1 MHRNTGSESRR
12 TQLLVLLIAAVFI
25 LVAAALAGLV
35 AGSITTLTTTAD
47 DIDDQRALQ
56 ATSGA
61 VQALRKQMAATLRD
75 NAYWDDAYAEVNS
88 DTRVDWIIEN
98 WASTSADYPLYD
110 TAIVVDSRNLPVVAY
125 RKGVPMD
132 VTPNEFFEDF
142 QALIDAA
149 RRVRMSDEVPVHFA
163 RSAAGTELIGAA
175 AIQPFESDESLDSQ
189 DFYVLVF
196 AKLITTAVVAEVS
209 DSFAIAG
216 LDLDSK
222 PAAERLEVALKGVSS
237 KDVAFFTWP
246 SMAPGT
252 KSYERVDGDL
262 QAAGV
267 ILILFL
273 CSIGVAGGITIRN
286 LRNSEHASRHRA
298 LHDPLTGL
306 LNRGGLLE
314 NVAAASERARHSGK
328 QVKLHFID
336 LDGFKAVND
345 AWGHAVGDALIVAVA
360 HRLRDALPNDAFA
373 ARLGGDEFAVVTVD
387 ELDAELVPSFGGRL
401 QDALASLFE
410 IDGRSIEIGC
420 SIGVAVSEHGVVQTS
435 ELMRRADIALYRA
448 KDLGRGITIDFDD
461 SFDVDALQQAE
472 LENELRA
479 TLLTGGISVMF
490 QPLIDARSGA
500 VTGVEAL
507 ARWRKEDGVAIPP
520 DIFIPLAER
529 AGMIDLLG
537 MQVLRTSLNA
547 AAAWPALRLGVNI
560 SPLQLKNPRF
570 VEQVEEATKAADFD
584 PRRLIV
590 EVTESVLI
598 SNPEQARRAIDG
610 LKKIGVKVALDD
622 FGSGYASIGSLRRFG
637 FDRMKVDRSL
647 VAALEVDQNAGAV
660 LQATVALANALQI
673 PVTAEGIE
681 TERQATVLRLSGCDE
696 LQGYL
701 FSRPVSADEVTALY
715 CGAEAGGR
723 QPRAFADTHH

>member
-1 MHRNTGSESRR
+1 MHRNTLSESRQ
-12 TQLLVLLIAAVFI
+12 TQLLVLLVAAVFI
-25 LVAAALAGLV
+25 LVAAALAGLI
-35 AGSITTLTTTAD
+35 AGSIATLTTTAD

-75 NAYWDDAYAEVNS
+75 NAYWDDAYAEVNA
-88 DTRVDWIIEN
+88 DTRADWIIEN

-110 TAIVVDSRNLPVVAY
+110 TVIVVDSENLPVVAY
-125 RKGVPMD
+125 RKGVPMG
-132 VTPNEFFEDF
+132 VMPGEFTDDF
-142 QALIDAA
+142 QTLLDAA

-163 RSAAGTELIGAA
+163 RSSAGTELIGAA
-175 AIQPFESDESLDSQ
+175 AIQPFERDESLVTG

-196 AKLITTAVVAEVS
+196 AKLITPAVVAEVS
-209 DSFAIAG
+209 NSFAIA
-216 LDLDSK
+216 DLRLELK
-222 PAAERLEVALKGVSS
+222 PAAGRLAVALKGVSS
-237 KDVAFFTWP
+237 DDVGYFTWP
-246 SMAPGT
+246 SMAPGS
-252 KSYERVDGDL
+252 KSYEKVDGDL
-262 QAAGV
+262 RTAGA
-267 ILILFL
+267 ILVLFL
-273 CSIGVAGGITIRN
+273 CSIGFAGGITIRN
-286 LRNSEHASRHRA
+286 LRKSELASRRRA

-306 LNRGGLLE
+306 LNRAGLLE
-314 NVAAASERARHSGK
+314 NFAVVSDPLRLNGK

-345 AWGHAVGDALIVAVA
+345 VWGHAVGDALIVAVA
-360 HRLRDALPNDAFA
+360 HRLRDTLPKDAFA
-373 ARLGGDEFAVVTVD
+373 ARLGGDEFAVVTIN
-387 ELDAELVPSFGGRL
+387 ELGAELAPSFGRRL
-401 QDALASLFE
+401 QEALASVFE

-420 SIGVAVSEHGVVQTS
+420 SIGVAVSALGSVQIA

-448 KDLGRGITIDFDD
+448 KDLGRGMTIDFDT
-461 SFDVDALQQAE
+461 SFDDDALQQAE
-472 LENELRA
+472 LESQLRT
-479 TLLTGGISVMF
+479 TLLKGGISVLF
-490 QPLIDARSGA
+490 QPLIDALSGA

-507 ARWRKEDGVAIPP
+507 ARWHREDGTVIGPNV
-520 DIFIPLAER
+520 FIQIAER

-537 MQVLRTSLNA
+537 MQVLTRSLNA
-547 AAAWPALRLGVNI
+547 AAAWPALNLGVNI

-570 VEQVEEATKAADFD
+570 VEQVTAAIRDAGFD
-584 PRRLIV
+584 PHRLTI

-622 FGSGYASIGSLRRFG
+622 FGAGYASIGSLRRFG

-647 VAALEVDQNAGAV
+647 VAALKVDQNAGAV

-681 TERQATVLRLSGCDE
+681 TEQQATAVRLSGCDQ

-701 FSRPVSADEVTALY
+701 FSRPVSADEVTAIY
-715 CGAEAGGR
+715 CAAAASCSASHSSR
-723 QPRAFADTHH
+723 

>member
-1 MHRNTGSESRR
+1 MHRNTLSESRQ
-12 TQLLVLLIAAVFI
+12 TQLLVLLVAAVFI

-35 AGSITTLTTTAD
+35 AGSIATLTTTAD

-75 NAYWDDAYAEVNS
+75 NAYWDDAYAEVS
-88 DTRVDWIIEN
+88 ADTRADWIIEN

-132 VTPNEFFEDF
+132 VMPSESVDDF
-142 QALIDAA
+142 QALLDAA
-149 RRVRMSDEVPVHFA
+149 RRVKMSDEVPVHFA
-163 RSAAGTELIGAA
+163 RSSAGTELIGAA
-175 AIQPFESDESLDSQ
+175 AIQPFESDESLDPG
-189 DFYVLVF
+189 DFHVLVF
-196 AKLITTAVVAEVS
+196 AKLITPAVVAEVS
-209 DSFAIAG
+209 GSFAIA
-216 LDLDSK
+216 DL
-222 PAAERLEVALKGVSS
+222 RLELKPSAGRLAVALKDVSS
-237 KDVAFFTWP
+237 KDIAYFTWP

-252 KSYERVDGDL
+252 KSYEKIDGDL
-262 QAAGV
+262 RTAGA
-267 ILILFL
+267 ILVLFL
-273 CSIGVAGGITIRN
+273 CAIGFAGGITVRN
-286 LRNSEHASRHRA
+286 LRKSEHASRHRA

-306 LNRGGLLE
+306 LNRAGLLE
-314 NVAAASERARHSGK
+314 NVAAVSSWVRLNGK

-373 ARLGGDEFAVVTVD
+373 ARLGGDEFAVVTID
-387 ELDAELVPSFGGRL
+387 ELGAELVPGFGGRL
-401 QDALASLFE
+401 QEALASVFE

-420 SIGVAVSEHGVVQTS
+420 SIGVAVSALGSVQTD

-448 KDLGRGITIDFDD
+448 KDLGRGMTIDFDN
-461 SFDVDALQQAE
+461 SFDDDALQQAE
-472 LENELRA
+472 LESQLRT
-479 TLLTGGISVMF
+479 TLLKGGISVLF

-507 ARWRKEDGVAIPP
+507 ARWHREDGIAIGP
-520 DIFIPLAER
+520 DVFIQIAER

-547 AAAWPALRLGVNI
+547 AAAWPALNLGVNI

-570 VEQVEEATKAADFD
+570 VEQVTAAIKTADFD
-584 PRRLIV
+584 PRRLTI
-590 EVTESVLI
+590 EVTEGVLI

-610 LKKIGVKVALDD
+610 LRKIGVKVALDD
-622 FGSGYASIGSLRRFG
+622 FGAGYASIGSLRRFG

-647 VAALEVDQNAGAV
+647 VAALEVDHNAGAV

-681 TERQATVLRLSGCDE
+681 TEQQATAVRLSGCDE

-715 CGAEAGGR
+715 GA
-723 QPRAFADTHH
+723 ADASCSASHSSR

>member
-1 MHRNTGSESRR
+1 MLRNTLSETRR
-12 TQLLVLLIAAVFI
+12 TQLLVLLVAAVFI
-25 LVAAALAGLV
+25 LVAAALADLV
-35 AGSITTLTTTAD
+35 AGSIATLTTTAD
-47 DIDDQRALQ
+47 SIDDQRALQ

-75 NAYWDDAYAEVNS
+75 NAYWDDAYAEVNA

-110 TAIVVDSRNLPVVAY
+110 TAIVVDSRNVPLVAY
-125 RKGVPMD
+125 RKGVPMQ
-132 VTPNEFFEDF
+132 VPPNAFFDDF
-142 QALIDAA
+142 QALVDAA

-163 RSAAGTELIGAA
+163 LSSAGTELVGAA
-175 AIQPFESDESLDSQ
+175 AIQPFESDEALDPKG
-189 DFYVLVF
+189 FYVLVF
-196 AKLITTAVVAEVS
+196 AKLITPAVLTEVS

-216 LDLDSK
+216 LRLDLK
-222 PAAERLEVALKGVSS
+222 PAEGRLAVPLKGVSS

-252 KSYERVDGDL
+252 KSYEKVDGDL
-262 QAAGV
+262 QTAGGV
-267 ILILFL
+267 LILFL
-273 CSIGVAGGITIRN
+273 CSIGVTGGITVRN
-286 LRNSEHASRHRA
+286 LRDSEHVARHRA

-306 LNRGGLLE
+306 LNRAGLLE
-314 NVAAASERARHSGK
+314 NVAAASDCARRSGK

-360 HRLRDALPNDAFA
+360 HRLRDALPKGAFA
-373 ARLGGDEFAVVTVD
+373 ARLGGDEFAVVTL
-387 ELDAELVPSFGGRL
+387 EGLGAEHVPSFGGRL
-401 QDALASLFE
+401 QKAMASLFE

-420 SIGVAVSEHGVVQTS
+420 SVGVAVSGHGALQTG
-435 ELMRRADIALYRA
+435 ELMRRADTALYRA

-461 SFDVDALQQAE
+461 SFDDDAFQQAE
-472 LENELRA
+472 LESQLRA
-479 TLLTGGISVMF
+479 TLLRGGISVMF

-507 ARWRKEDGVAIPP
+507 ARWRREDGVAIPP
-520 DIFIPLAER
+520 DVFIPLAER

-537 MQVLRTSLNA
+537 MQVLTTSLMA
-547 AAAWPALRLGVNI
+547 AAAWPALSLGVNI

-570 VEQVEEATKAADFD
+570 VEQVKEALEAANFD
-584 PRRLIV
+584 PHRLTV
-590 EVTESVLI
+590 EVTEGVLI
-598 SNPEQARRAIDG
+598 SNPEQARRAING
-610 LKKIGVKVALDD
+610 LKRIGVKVALDD

-681 TERQATVLRLSGCDE
+681 TERQATAVRLSGCDE

-701 FSRPVSADEVTALY
+701 FSKPVCAGEVAAL
-715 CGAEAGGR
+715 CCVAEAGGR
-723 QPRAFADTHH
+723 ASQSGR

>member
-1 MHRNTGSESRR
+1 MHRNTVSENRR
-12 TQLLVLLIAAVFI
+12 TQLLVLLVAAVFI

-35 AGSITTLTTTAD
+35 AGSIATITTTAD
-47 DIDDQRALQ
+47 AIDDQRALQ

-61 VQALRKQMAATLRD
+61 VHALRKQMAATLRD
-75 NAYWDDAYAEVNS
+75 NAYWDDAYAQVNAE
-88 DTRVDWIIEN
+88 TRIDWIIEN
-98 WASTSADYPLYD
+98 WASTTADYPLYD

-125 RKGVPMD
+125 RKGAPMD
-132 VTPNEFFEDF
+132 VPPSEFFDDF
-142 QALIDAA
+142 EGLIDAA
-149 RRVRMSDEVPVHFA
+149 RRARMSDAVPVHFA
-163 RSAAGTELIGAA
+163 RSPAGTELIGAA
-175 AIQPFESDESLDSQ
+175 AIQPFESDDALDSRR
-189 DFYVLVF
+189 FYVLVF
-196 AKLITTAVVAEVS
+196 AKLITPAVVAEVS

-216 LDLDSK
+216 LRLASK
-222 PAAERLEVALKGVSS
+222 PAAGRLAVALTGVSS

-252 KSYERVDGDL
+252 KSYEKVDGDL
-262 QAAGV
+262 RTAGA

-273 CSIGVAGGITIRN
+273 CGIGVAGGTTVHN
-286 LRNSEHASRHRA
+286 LRKSEHSSRLRA

-306 LNRGGLLE
+306 LNRAGLLE
-314 NVAAASERARHSGK
+314 NVAAASDWARLNEK

-345 AWGHAVGDALIVAVA
+345 TWGHAVGDALIVAVA
-360 HRLRDALPNDAFA
+360 HRLRDALPKDAFA

-387 ELDAELVPSFGGRL
+387 ELGAELLPSFGGRL
-401 QDALASLFE
+401 QEALASLFE

-420 SIGVAVSEHGVVQTS
+420 SIGVAVSERGAVETG

-448 KDLGRGITIDFDD
+448 KDLGRGMTIDFDD
-461 SFDVDALQQAE
+461 SFDDDALQQSE
-472 LENELRA
+472 LESQLRA
-479 TLLTGGISVMF
+479 TLLNDGMSVMF
-490 QPLIDARSGA
+490 QPLIDAQSGA

-507 ARWRKEDGVAIPP
+507 ARWRKEAGTAISP
-520 DIFIPLAER
+520 DVFIPLAER

-537 MQVLRTSLNA
+537 MQVLRTSLHA
-547 AAAWPALRLGVNI
+547 ATAWPRLSLGVNV

-570 VEQVEEATKAADFD
+570 VSQVQEAIKAADFD
-584 PRRLIV
+584 PRRLTV
-590 EVTESVLI
+590 EVTEGVLI

-637 FDRMKVDRSL
+637 FDRIKVDRSL
-647 VAALEVDQNAGAV
+647 VTALDLDHNAGAV

-681 TERQATVLRLSGCDE
+681 TEQQATAVRLSGCDE

-701 FSRPVSADEVTALY
+701 FSRPVSADAVTALY
-715 CGAEAGGR
+715 CEAESGGLASQSSR
-723 QPRAFADTHH
+723 

>member
-1 MHRNTGSESRR
+1 MHRNTLSESRQ
-12 TQLLVLLIAAVFI
+12 TQLLVLLVATVFI
-25 LVAAALAGLV
+25 LVAVALAGLV
-35 AGSITTLTTTAD
+35 AGSIATLTTTAD

-75 NAYWDDAYAEVNS
+75 NAYWDDAYAEVNA
-88 DTRVDWIIEN
+88 DTRADWIIEN

-110 TAIVVDSRNLPVVAY
+110 TAIVVDSGNLPVVAY

-132 VTPNEFFEDF
+132 VMPSEFVDDF
-142 QALIDAA
+142 QALLDAA

-163 RSAAGTELIGAA
+163 RSSAGTELIGAA
-175 AIQPFESDESLDSQ
+175 AIQPFERDESLVPG

-196 AKLITTAVVAEVS
+196 AKLITPAVVAEVS
-209 DSFAIAG
+209 NSFAIA
-216 LDLDSK
+216 DLRLELK
-222 PAAERLEVALKGVSS
+222 PAAGRLAVALKGVSS
-237 KDVAFFTWP
+237 ENIAYFTWP

-252 KSYERVDGDL
+252 KSYENVDGDL
-262 QAAGV
+262 RTAGG
-267 ILILFL
+267 ILVLFL
-273 CSIGVAGGITIRN
+273 CSIGFAGGVTVRN
-286 LRNSEHASRHRA
+286 LRKSELASRRRA

-306 LNRGGLLE
+306 LNRAGLLE
-314 NVAAASERARHSGK
+314 NVAAVSDRVRLNGK

-360 HRLRDALPNDAFA
+360 HRLRDTLPKDAFA
-373 ARLGGDEFAVVTVD
+373 ARLGGDEFAVVTIN
-387 ELDAELVPSFGGRL
+387 ELGAELVPSFGGRL
-401 QDALASLFE
+401 QEALASVFE
-410 IDGRSIEIGC
+410 IGGRSIEIGC
-420 SIGVAVSEHGVVQTS
+420 SVGVAVSALGSVQIA

-448 KDLGRGITIDFDD
+448 KDLGRGMTIDFDN
-461 SFDVDALQQAE
+461 SFDDDALQQAE
-472 LENELRA
+472 LESQLRT
-479 TLLTGGISVMF
+479 TLLKGGISVLF

-507 ARWRKEDGVAIPP
+507 ARWRREDGTAIGP
-520 DIFIPLAER
+520 DVFIHIAER

-537 MQVLRTSLNA
+537 MQVLTTSLNA
-547 AAAWPALRLGVNI
+547 AAAWPALNLGVNI

-570 VEQVEEATKAADFD
+570 VEQVTGAIKDADFD
-584 PRRLIV
+584 PRRLTI
-590 EVTESVLI
+590 EVTEGVLI

-610 LKKIGVKVALDD
+610 LKKIGIKVALDD
-622 FGSGYASIGSLRRFG
+622 FGAGYASIGSLRRFG

-647 VAALEVDQNAGAV
+647 VAALKVDQNAGAV
-660 LQATVALANALQI
+660 LQATVALASALQI

-681 TERQATVLRLSGCDE
+681 TEQQATAVRLSGCDQ

-701 FSRPVSADEVTALY
+701 FSRPVSADEVTAIY
-715 CGAEAGGR
+715 CASRGEP
-723 QPRAFADTHH
+723 QPQQSLTS